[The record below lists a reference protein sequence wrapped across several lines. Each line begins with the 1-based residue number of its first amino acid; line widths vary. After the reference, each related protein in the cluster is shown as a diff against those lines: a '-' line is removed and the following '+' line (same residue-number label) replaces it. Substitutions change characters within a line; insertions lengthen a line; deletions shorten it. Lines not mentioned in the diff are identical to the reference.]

1 MPHAMFQPTHYAEHV
16 GIKGLLLSWYKVTEY
31 SLFCVSVLILTLSLV
46 LNTYYKANLFL
57 DLLLT
62 HKKSH
67 WVRPDKF
74 SLDLHDCVINF
85 SGYSIYQSELN

>member
-16 GIKGLLLSWYKVTEY
+16 GIKGLLLFWYKVTEF
-31 SLFCVSVLILTLSLV
+31 SLFCVSALILTLSLV
-46 LNTYYKANLFL
+46 LNTDHKANLFL

-62 HKKSH
+62 HKKSY
-67 WVRPDKF
+67 WVRPDQF
-74 SLDLHDCVINF
+74 SLDLHDYF